1 MLTETKLAMRISTNA
16 YDNEIN
22 RLIAAACAD
31 LGIVDVEANVST
43 TDPLLQQAIITYVRL
58 HFGTPEDAEFLARSY
73 DEQKAQ
79 LISNS
84 DYGLRGWIG

>member
-1 MLTETKLAMRISTNA
+1 MLTETKLAMRITTNA

-31 LGIVDVEANVST
+31 LGIVDVEADVST

-58 HFGTPEDAEFLARSY
+58 HFGTPEDADYLQRSY